1 MYFACCTF
9 LVVLDVFVG
18 CGGIEGSLGGIEV
31 CVSGGFILSCNDA
44 GLRLCVL
51 FLGEAVECC
60 IDGLDCGGGDQ
71 RGRVGCGRS
80 EGTCIGRDE
89 G

>member
-1 MYFACCTF
+1 MCFACCNV
-9 LVVLDVFVG
+9 LNVLDVFVG
-18 CGGIEGSLGGIEV
+18 CNGIVGSSRGEIGV
-31 CVSGGFILSCNDA
+31 CVSGGLLLFWNDA

-71 RGRVGCGRS
+71 SGRVG
-80 EGTCIGRDE
+80 
-89 G
+89 